1 MFHFSFSSF
10 QLQSFLNIIEKTK
23 VVKDNELCPITL
35 ISSVGDTFQ
44 LNDEQERRKQ
54 TMEFRIELANAW
66 QPANV
71 SIGKT
76 MISGAYFKSKTS
88 APEALVIF
96 QTVSKLDKR
105 RIYLRSP
112 VQLVNTL
119 EVCMKVRYPTSA
131 TNSGTGGVDFSRS
144 ALATAVWKEVL
155 IEPGKKWCLPLENAS
170 QKNISSLQV
179 APVLKEPDAER
190 FPEQIVNWTSS
201 QFKMLVFNQKLF
213 VQVTIQHYETECFL
227 DDLINLLLFFW
238 CFLDFHRKIAHRRGQ
253 QRLRHD

>member
-1 MFHFSFSSF
+1 M
-10 QLQSFLNIIEKTK
+10 
-23 VVKDNELCPITL
+23 VKDNELCPITL

-119 EVCMKVRYPTSA
+119 EVCMKVRYPASA
-131 TNSGTGGVDFSRS
+131 TNVDYSRN
-144 ALATAVWKEVL
+144 ALNTTVWKDML

-190 FPEQIVNWTSS
+190 FPEQIVNWNSS
-201 QFKMLVFNQKLF
+201 SKLKLLVFNQKIF
-213 VQVTIQHYETECFL
+213 VQVI
-227 DDLINLLLFFW
+227 IPNLFIFFEEKKYYLNFLLFFV
-238 CFLDFHRKIAHRRGQ
+238 FIRLSSKHRQSTWSTKATA
-253 QRLRHD
+253 